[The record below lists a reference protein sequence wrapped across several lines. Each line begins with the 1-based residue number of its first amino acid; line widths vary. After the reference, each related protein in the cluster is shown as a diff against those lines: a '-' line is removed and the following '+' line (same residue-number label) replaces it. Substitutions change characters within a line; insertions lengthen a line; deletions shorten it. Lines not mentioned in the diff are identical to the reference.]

1 MKASSARTPNAVLGL
16 SSQTTSEGGA
26 LAGLALSTLLASLG
40 TSIANVA
47 LPALAQAFGA
57 SFAQVQW
64 VVLAYLLAIT
74 TLGLSVGRLGD
85 LLGRKRLLGAGIVV
99 FALGSAASGLA
110 TGLGGLIAARAVQ
123 GLGAAV
129 MMTLSL
135 ALISDTVAKERMGRA
150 MGLIG
155 TMSAVG
161 TALGPSLG
169 GILIA
174 GVGWRSIF
182 LVTVPFSAVAF
193 GIAARNLAPDRIG
206 SSGERKP
213 FDMFGT
219 LLLAGTLAAYA
230 LATTSG
236 RESFGLLTGGL
247 LLAAAA
253 GGSLFVWVQRRARS
267 PLIQLAVLR
276 DAVLRS
282 GLITNA
288 LVATVMMAT
297 LIVGPFYLAGA
308 LKLEASAVGLAMA
321 VGPIV
326 AALSGIPAGHLVDR
340 FGAHRMVL
348 AGLSI
353 MAAGAFLFVL
363 TPVQLGV
370 AGYVGPML
378 VLTPGYALLQ
388 AANNTGVMS
397 GVLAAQRGV
406 IAGVLSLARNL
417 GLITGASVMGTVF
430 SIASRTSGMAIA
442 SPDAIA
448 TGLHMTFGLSAALL
462 MLARVAAGRA
472 GTASRS
478 R

>member
-1 MKASSARTPNAVLGL
+1 MKASSARTSNAVLVL
-16 SSQTTSEGGA
+16 PSQNTADRGA

-57 SFAQVQW
+57 SFQQVQW

-85 LLGRKRLLGAGIVV
+85 LFGRKRLLGAGIVL

-110 TGLGGLIAARAVQ
+110 TGLGGLITARAVQ

-135 ALISDTVAKERMGRA
+135 ALVSDTVPKARMGRA

-169 GILIA
+169 GMLIA
-174 GVGWRSIF
+174 NFGWRSIF
-182 LVTVPFSAVAF
+182 LVTVPFSVVAF
-193 GIAARNLAPDRIG
+193 AIAARSLAPDRIG
-206 SSGERKP
+206 PPGQREP
-213 FDMFGT
+213 FDLPGT

-236 RESFGLLTGGL
+236 RGTFGLINGGL
-247 LLAAAA
+247 LLAVAA
-253 GGSLFVWVQRRARS
+253 GGSLFVLVQRRARS
-267 PLIQLAVLR
+267 PLIHLSVLR
-276 DAVLRS
+276 DTVLRS

-297 LIVGPFYLAGA
+297 LIIGPFYLAGA
-308 LKLEASAVGLAMA
+308 LNLETSAIGMVMA
-321 VGPIV
+321 VGPLV
-326 AALSGIPAGHLVDR
+326 AALSGIPAGRLVDR

-353 MAAGAFLFVL
+353 MTAGALLFVL
-363 TPVQLGV
+363 TPVRLGV

-378 VLTPGYALLQ
+378 VLTSGYALLQ
-388 AANNTGVMS
+388 AANNTAVMS
-397 GVLAAQRGV
+397 GVSAAQRGV
-406 IAGVLSLARNL
+406 VSGVLSLARNL
-417 GLITGASVMGTVF
+417 GLITGASVMGAVF
-430 SIASRTSGMAIA
+430 SIASRTSGLAIA

-448 TGLHMTFGLSAALL
+448 TGLHLTFGLAAALL

-472 GTASRS
+472 GIASGS
-478 R
+478 